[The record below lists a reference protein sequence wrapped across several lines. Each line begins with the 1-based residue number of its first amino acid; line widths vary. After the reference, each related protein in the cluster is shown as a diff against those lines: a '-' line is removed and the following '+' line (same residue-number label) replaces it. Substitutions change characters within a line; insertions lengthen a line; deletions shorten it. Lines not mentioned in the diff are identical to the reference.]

1 MRKSLIFM
9 VALLVAAALAAPAW
23 AAGYKAEYKM
33 SIRTSET
40 SPWGAG
46 AQKFADLV
54 REKTGGKINIKCY
67 FNGSLFADD
76 QTKEF
81 MMLKQGVADFALGS
95 TINWSPQIRSLNLFS
110 LPFLFPS
117 YEALDRV
124 KQGAAGQKLIAEI
137 AKFNVLTLAWGEN
150 GYRELTNRI
159 KPVVTPADLDGMKV
173 RAVGSPIF
181 KDTFAAL
188 GANPVLMNW
197 GDALTAFQQ
206 GTVDGQ
212 ENPVNV
218 IIIPY
223 KIYQYHKYITIWH
236 YTIDPLVLGVNQDTF
251 KSFAPADQKIV
262 QQAADE
268 AMAWQL
274 DQARTGLTG
283 DMASLNKLKAE
294 GMEVTVLTP
303 AQMKAFKDKCKPVW
317 DKWAPQI
324 GDEIVK
330 AALAEIDKTGK

>member
-1 MRKSLIFM
+1 MRK
-9 VALLVAAALAAPAW
+9 LLTIAAAAALTAALALPAW
-23 AAGYKAEYKM
+23 AAAYKAEYKM
-33 SIRTSET
+33 SIRTSEA

-54 REKTGGKINIKCY
+54 REKSGGRINIRCY

-95 TINWSPQIRSLNLFS
+95 TINWSPQIRALNLFS
-110 LPFLFPS
+110 LPFLFPG

-124 KQGAAGQKLIAEI
+124 KRGEAGRRLIAEI
-137 AKFNVLTLAWGEN
+137 EKFNVLTLAWGEN
-150 GYRELTNRI
+150 GYRELTNRVR
-159 KPVVTPADLDGMKV
+159 PVVAPEDLAGMKV

-181 KDTFAAL
+181 KDAFAAM

-236 YTIDPLVLGVNQDTF
+236 YTIDPLLLGVNQDTF
-251 KSFAPADQKIV
+251 KSFSAADQKIV
-262 QQAADE
+262 RQAAHE
-268 AMAWQL
+268 AMAWQVNE
-274 DQARTGLTG
+274 ARAGLTG
-283 DMASLNKLKAE
+283 DLASLDKLKAE

-317 DKWAPQI
+317 DKWTPQI
-324 GDEIVK
+324 GEAIVK
-330 AALAEIDKTGK
+330 AALAEIDQTGK

>member
-1 MRKSLIFM
+1 MRKLMTILAAG
-9 VALLVAAALAAPAW
+9 ALVLALTAPAW

-33 SIRTSET
+33 SLRTSET

-54 REKTGGKINIKCY
+54 REKSGGKINIKCY

-117 YEALDRV
+117 YEALDKV
-124 KQGAAGQKLIAEI
+124 KKGQTGQKLLAEI
-137 AKFNVLTLAWGEN
+137 EKFNVVTLAWGEN

-159 KPVVTPADLDGMKV
+159 KPVVTPADLEGMKV

-236 YTIDPLVLGVNQDTF
+236 YTIDPLILAVNKDTL
-251 KSFAPADQKIV
+251 KSFSAEDQKMI

-268 AMAWQL
+268 AMAWQVNE
-274 DQARTGLTG
+274 ARTGLTG
-283 DMASLNKLKAE
+283 DLASLNKLKAE

-303 AQMKAFKDKCKPVW
+303 EQMMAFKVKCKPVW

-324 GDEIVK
+324 GEEIVK
-330 AALAEIDKTGK
+330 AAQADMQGK